1 MHGGHKVRLVGLII
15 IVLSFPYAWH
25 YTLFIDHVP
34 YKSIFNDSYNA
45 IFLQSLGGSCYDI
58 SHEFFA
64 IVFPYLVLLGLSRS
78 NVQTYVRCNPFG
90 SISIISCSDFDYKM
104 LFESC
109 NDRHEATYYI
119 KGKIEKKSCNIFVVI
134 LTVIFLK

>member
-1 MHGGHKVRLVGLII
+1 MHGGHKERISWINYYCVV
-15 IVLSFPYAWH
+15 FPYAWH
-25 YTLFIDHVP
+25 YTLLIDHVP

-58 SHEFFA
+58 SHDFFA
-64 IVFPYLVLLGLSRS
+64 IVFPYLMLLGLSRS

-90 SISIISCSDFDYKM
+90 SINIISCSDFDYKM

-109 NDRHEATYYI
+109 NDRCKATYYI
-119 KGKIEKKSCNIFVVI
+119 KGKIEKKDVI
-134 LTVIFLK
+134 YLLLF